1 MCVSPQLESL
11 VPPAAAAEEV
21 VVRPTTTT
29 RRTLSLIIR
38 LLLRRTTTTSPLPPP
53 PSGEPG
59 QSLAGSVP
67 SLDTPKT
74 STSSIAQGSCWVMVN
89 SGILTLPSTNLTAI
103 VSPSKGSIRARYYYF
118 LRFRDFFFKWDF
130 FLGILFP
137 AKTQRDLIQFIFQ
150 YIVSL

>member
-21 VVRPTTTT
+21 VVRPTTT

-38 LLLRRTTTTSPLPPP
+38 LLLLRKTTTTSPQQP

-59 QSLAGSVP
+59 PSLAGSVP
-67 SLDTPKT
+67 SLDMPKT
-74 STSSIAQGSCWVMVN
+74 STSSIASGSCWVMVN

-103 VSPSKGSIRARYYYF
+103 GSPSKGSIRAR
-118 LRFRDFFFKWDF
+118 
-130 FLGILFP
+130 
-137 AKTQRDLIQFIFQ
+137 
-150 YIVSL
+150 